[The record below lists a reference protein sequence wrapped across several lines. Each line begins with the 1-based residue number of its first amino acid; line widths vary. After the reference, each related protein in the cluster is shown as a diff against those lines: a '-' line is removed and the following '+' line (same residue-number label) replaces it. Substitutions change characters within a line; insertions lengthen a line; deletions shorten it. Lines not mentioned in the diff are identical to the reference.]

1 VDLGLE
7 LTDDESKMEAKAAD
21 VGANAGVVVVAF
33 DFGTKSTAGEFLTLC
48 QDWR

>member
-1 VDLGLE
+1 MGLE

-21 VGANAGVVVVAF
+21 VGANAGGA
-33 DFGTKSTAGEFLTLC
+33 FGTKSTAGEFLALC